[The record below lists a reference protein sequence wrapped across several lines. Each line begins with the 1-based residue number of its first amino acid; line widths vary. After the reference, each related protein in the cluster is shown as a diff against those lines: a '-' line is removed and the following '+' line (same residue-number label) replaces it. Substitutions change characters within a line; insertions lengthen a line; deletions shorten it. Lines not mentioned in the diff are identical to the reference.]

1 MSAYVVDKDHID
13 FMVQAA
19 IAGATDSRGWESPH
33 GGFSWF
39 HDGTR
44 YSVKPHL
51 DEPERVS
58 KYSVEVPP
66 GTLGQML
73 VDECVRSVSAR
84 YPGDDIDAGELPG
97 PVRER
102 AYYLQPYVF
111 EPIDT
116 GRQVYSIGAGLQ
128 LAVQPVANTATVAAQ
143 LGHYEYQACE
153 SDDWRDTEARAFV
166 DAMRERLLGTLPGA
180 EQASW
185 GFSREGVSA

>member
-19 IAGATDSRGWESPH
+19 IAGATDSRETPH

-39 HDGTR
+39 HDHTR
-44 YSVKPHL
+44 WSVKAHL
-51 DEPERVS
+51 DAPERQS

-66 GTLGQML
+66 STLGQML

-84 YPGDDIDAGELPG
+84 YPDDDVDAGELPG
-97 PVRER
+97 PVREH

-128 LAVQPVANTATVAAQ
+128 LAVQAVANTATVAAQ

-153 SDDWRDTEARAFV
+153 HAEWRDSEACAFV
-166 DAMRERLLGTLPGA
+166 QAMRERLLAKLPGA

-185 GFSREGVSA
+185 GFSRPEAVA